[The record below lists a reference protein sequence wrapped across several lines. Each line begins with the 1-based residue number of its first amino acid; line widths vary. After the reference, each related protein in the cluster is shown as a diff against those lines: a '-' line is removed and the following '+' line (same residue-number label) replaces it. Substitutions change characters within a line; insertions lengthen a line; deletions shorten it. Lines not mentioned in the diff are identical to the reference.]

1 MVRGKTVMK
10 KIENM
15 SSRQVTFS
23 KRRTGLFKKAKELAV
38 LCEAQVGVLV
48 FSSTG
53 RLYDFSST
61 SMRSLIER
69 YHHAKEGNQ
78 FMSASTESKFWQ
90 AEAARLTQQLHNLQ
104 ENNRRLLGQNLSG
117 LDFEN
122 IKSLENQ
129 LEMSL
134 HNIRVKKDEFII
146 NEIQELNK
154 KETLM
159 IEQNEELRH
168 KFNIIREENINLRK
182 KVSEHQGERNAQKSS
197 ATEFTSSAED
207 DDDQVHLELSQSQHA
222 AKEKPDEA
230 TTLSL

>member
-15 SSRQVTFS
+15 TSRQVTFS

-38 LCEAQVGVLV
+38 LCDAQVGVLV

-117 LDFEN
+117 LDFEE
-122 IKSLENQ
+122 IKSLENH

-134 HNIRVKKDEFII
+134 HNIRLKKDEFMT

-159 IEQNEELRH
+159 IQQNEELRH
-168 KFNIIREENINLRK
+168 KFNAIHEENINLRK
-182 KVSEHQGERNAQKSS
+182 KLSERQGERNAQKSS
-197 ATEFTSSAED
+197 ATEYSITSPAED
-207 DDDQVHLELSQSQHA
+207 DDDQVQLELSQPQHA
-222 AKEKPDEA
+222 AKGKPE
-230 TTLSL
+230 TPTLS